1 MAPWRRPPML
11 HGRLPPPPGRR
22 NPPPLDCCDNGA
34 AARQQRSPVTATML
48 MSAID
53 IGVLFIGWE
62 DREGD
67 NGSGVAAED
76 DDDTDTE
83 AGGYAHNFLEV
94 VLCRL

>member
-1 MAPWRRPPML
+1 MRWRRPPML

-34 AARQQRSPVTATML
+34 AARQQRSPVTATMS
-48 MSAID
+48 MPAIG

-76 DDDTDTE
+76 DDDTE
-83 AGGYAHNFLEV
+83 GVLGGGE
-94 VLCRL
+94 